1 MMGRME
7 LPIVFVAAS
16 MLASIIPHVSA
27 SLFSCNRPLEES
39 IPYTDAIDF
48 EDEYPMGSNLTIS
61 CKFSDMHAYIYCDGI
76 GLWRNWPDGT
86 LFMGIP
92 CPSAVEYCGPPTF
105 NNDDVD
111 PDLTY
116 YNDKRD
122 RYLNGEEM
130 TLFCRYSAN
139 KARIACY
146 GDVDGGIWVFV
157 SLSVDKLV
165 CLENP
170 VSGGF
175 RNAAIYGGVFVGL
188 TVFSAILAFV
198 VRSIRACREKD
209 EYPWTRF

>member
-1 MMGRME
+1 MGRME
-7 LPIVFVAAS
+7 LPIVFVAAF
-16 MLASIIPHVSA
+16 MLASNIPHVSA
-27 SLFSCNRPLEES
+27 SLFSCNRPLEAS

-61 CKFSDMHAYIYCDGI
+61 CKFSDMHAYIYCDLL
-76 GLWRNWPDGT
+76 GLWMNRADDT
-86 LFMGIP
+86 IFIGIP

-105 NNDDVD
+105 INEDFDQ
-111 PDLTY
+111 DLTY
-116 YNDKRD
+116 YKDKRD
-122 RYLNGEEM
+122 RYPNKEEM
-130 TLFCRYSAN
+130 TMFCRYSAN
-139 KARIACY
+139 KARIVCDGA
-146 GDVDGGIWVFV
+146 VDGGVWRFV
-157 SLSVDKLV
+157 SPSVHVLD

-198 VRSIRACREKD
+198 VRSVRACREND